1 MNAQQKQAIHHELL
15 KRKIALEQASEM
27 FDDKPDI
34 VKMQIFHPKG
44 KSKLIRIPG
53 VSAYVAI
60 ESALR
65 QVKKQLLEFERD
77 VLNLQ

>member
-27 FDDKPDI
+27 FKDNPEI

-44 KSKLIRIPG
+44 TSKLIRIPG
-53 VSAYVAI
+53 VAAYVAI

-65 QVKKQLLEFERD
+65 QITKQLIEYERD